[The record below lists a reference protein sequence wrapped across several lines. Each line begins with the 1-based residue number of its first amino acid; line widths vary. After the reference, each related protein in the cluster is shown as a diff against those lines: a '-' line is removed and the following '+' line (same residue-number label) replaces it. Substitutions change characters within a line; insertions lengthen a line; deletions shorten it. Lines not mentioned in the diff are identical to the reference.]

1 MAERHSIKVDRK
13 PYLLGPNRPPEGEPR
28 RMFDGETETELNPAM
43 QERAQRAGLVMRRPQ
58 WSPNT
63 VSMHEATVY
72 AKEQGADDKFHHV
85 VAGAYWETGADLA
98 DSETIKGFAE
108 QSGLNW
114 SELAPLLESGHYKET
129 VMQEYEAAKALGV
142 SGTPAY
148 LIAGELL
155 KGDVSLE
162 DLQAAVEK
170 AGRG

>member
-1 MAERHSIKVDRK
+1 MAERHPIKVDRK
-13 PYLLGPNRPPEGEPR
+13 PYLLRPDRPPEGEPR
-28 RMFDGETETELNPAM
+28 RMFEDETETELNPAM
-43 QERAQRAGLVMRRPQ
+43 QERARGVGLVMRRPQ

-63 VSMHEATVY
+63 VPVHEATVY
-72 AKEQGADDKFHHV
+72 AKEKGVDDKFHHV
-85 VAGAYWETGADLA
+85 AAGAYWETGADLA

-114 SELAPLLESGHYKET
+114 FELAPLLESGHYKET
-129 VMQEYEAAKALGV
+129 VMNEYEAAKALGV
-142 SGTPAY
+142 SGTPTY

-170 AGRG
+170 ASRV